1 MKNKEIPQPGVVYQ
15 CCKGFTDYIGDFCRK
30 GQKFVVNVNFFKND
44 INEEEDYYLM
54 EKASGYGMSIMVE
67 CKLFSKHFVEVS
79 SKPPTAQCKFKKGD
93 KVKVLVSGG
102 KYKHSFKKNSI
113 IEVDSVNYDDE
124 IKSCNVLCVGG
135 VNRRFQLIPEN
146 ELVRFVENEFKS
158 KDKVI
163 ILTDEECVFRKDSIC
178 EVIEKIKDSDDLY
191 ILNGIN
197 EKTGAVEQQTIAGT
211 EFRLATPNDIDAYNF
226 NYFKF
231 EKTQELNT
239 HSFNEGPIIVGVRL
253 APLGLEYRCL
263 AVSPQYSAD
272 VIENNGKQIIRF
284 KMK

>member
-15 CCKGFTDYIGDFCRK
+15 CCKGFTDYVGDFCRK
-30 GQKFVVNVNFFKND
+30 GQKFVVNVNFFKNY

-113 IEVDSVNYDDE
+113 IEVDSVNL
-124 IKSCNVLCVGG
+124 VL
-135 VNRRFQLIPEN
+135 
-146 ELVRFVENEFKS
+146 FVENEFKS

-231 EKTQELNT
+231 EKTQELDAY
-239 HSFNEGPIIVGVRL
+239 SFNEGPIVVGVRS

-272 VIENNGKQIIRF
+272 VIENNGRQIIRF